1 WISPRHP
8 QIISNGPGTCPICG
22 VTLVPATDLGFS
34 DQPEIQGAALVVPR
48 DAVLMTGATSVVYV
62 ETKPGRFELRR
73 VLLGPTCGD
82 LIAILDGVQEGEQVA
97 ERGNFLIDS
106 QMQLAGNPSLIDPF
120 KAVPETR
127 EELTPVML
135 AELEKLSP
143 IDRELV
149 SKQVRCPVT
158 NLLLGSMGTP
168 TKIEIE
174 GQQVMICCPACEERL
189 KKSPGN
195 YLEKIRKGPAETDSP
210 LTEEIKKNLAQ
221 LSEEDRMLADEQTVC
236 PVAGLRLGSMGTPI
250 RIDVQGRAV
259 LICCESCR
267 DRLLSHPDKYLKKS
281 TPVNSNH
288 PEESV
293 PPLGEIQIP
302 DPPAD
307 QIKSPSIEVR
317 KDRRSGSTL
326 RKVNRDT
333 SSSGH
338 SEGKTP

>member
-1 WISPRHP
+1 
-8 QIISNGPGTCPICG
+8 
-22 VTLVPATDLGFS
+22 
-34 DQPEIQGAALVVPR
+34 
-48 DAVLMTGATSVVYV
+48 
-62 ETKPGRFELRR
+62 
-73 VLLGPTCGD
+73 
-82 LIAILDGVQEGEQVA
+82 
-97 ERGNFLIDS
+97 
-106 QMQLAGNPSLIDPF
+106 
-120 KAVPETR
+120 
-127 EELTPVML
+127 
-135 AELEKLSP
+135 
-143 IDRELV
+143 
-149 SKQVRCPVT
+149 
-158 NLLLGSMGTP
+158 
-168 TKIEIE
+168 
-174 GQQVMICCPACEERL
+174 
-189 KKSPGN
+189 
-195 YLEKIRKGPAETDSP
+195 
-210 LTEEIKKNLAQ
+210 
-221 LSEEDRMLADEQTVC
+221 MLADEQTVC

-250 RIDVQGRAV
+250 RIDVQGGAV